1 MASVGS
7 GTSAGLAGIRDRG
20 GSTYAVGS
28 EGLVGPHRAKPTKFN
43 PQRIMRRRMQYN
55 SEKSLENVESPNSL
69 PHKRTSS
76 NGSALTCNSIR
87 RKRNDELV
95 DLDENPI
102 EWEKIKKHLRNKKR
116 VCVNVGGTR
125 HQVLWSTLARIPQ
138 TRLGMLRDSNSLWDL
153 RQLVDDFCV
162 ETGELFYDR
171 HPGVFNCILNFYRTS
186 KLHMPEDVCSLS
198 YGEELDYWGIDD
210 IYIESCC
217 QGRYHQRKEQIVD
230 EKRREEAALADRDGE
245 EFLGVTCCVA
255 RRKKMWDLLEKP
267 NSSFSA
273 KILAI
278 ISVLFIVLSTI
289 ALSLNTMPQLK
300 ERAELNHIESVCI
313 AWFTMEYVLRFI
325 AAPDKWRFLKA
336 PLNMIDL
343 TAILPY
349 YITVFLTESNTNLL
363 EFQNVR
369 RVVQI
374 FRIMRILRILK
385 LARHSTGLQSL
396 GYTMQRSYE
405 ELGLLLLFLAITILI
420 FSSLCYF
427 AEKEDNAE
435 MFSSIPYSMWW
446 ATITMTTVG
455 YGDMYPKTVTGKI
468 VGCICCITGVLVI
481 ALPIPIIVNN
491 FGDFYKQQKQLE
503 KNLKRKEALERA
515 KEEHSI
521 FAPYSS
527 GTAQNTPSKSDIFK
541 APGSAKSG
549 RKIEGTLSEKIN
561 EKDRKGSASSNRS
574 EKKLNA
580 TSPTSVFSPVHFGDE
595 RPPTVPGTIGAE
607 NDENLIANHA
617 KPETENSTNNNN
629 SPTQENNVFYCLPE
643 PPPYK
648 RNKTSTEEI
657 CKVNP
662 NSNHVVSEV
671 QYLNFIDQADSS
683 EDMTKE

>member
-1 MASVGS
+1 M
-7 GTSAGLAGIRDRG
+7 
-20 GSTYAVGS
+20 
-28 EGLVGPHRAKPTKFN
+28 
-43 PQRIMRRRMQYN
+43 
-55 SEKSLENVESPNSL
+55 
-69 PHKRTSS
+69 
-76 NGSALTCNSIR
+76 
-87 RKRNDELV
+87 
-95 DLDENPI
+95 
-102 EWEKIKKHLRNKKR
+102 
-116 VCVNVGGTR
+116 NVGGTR

-138 TRLGMLRDSNSLWDL
+138 TRLGMLRESNSLWEL

-289 ALSLNTMPQLK
+289 ALSLNTMPGLK

-325 AAPDKWRFLKA
+325 AAPDKLRFLKA

-521 FAPYSS
+521 FAPYS
-527 GTAQNTPSKSDIFK
+527 QVNTPNRLQGTKT
-541 APGSAKSG
+541 PGSNKSI
-549 RKIEGTLSEKIN
+549 RKVEGNQLSSTSSERIN
-561 EKDRKGSASSNRS
+561 EKERKGSSANSRKTEKNKEIPSN
-574 EKKLNA
+574 
-580 TSPTSVFSPVHFGDE
+580 VFSPIQNEELSVD
-595 RPPTVPGTIGAE
+595 VPGTVILPE
-607 NDENLIANHA
+607 KSDQNLSEPLSDFN
-617 KPETENSTNNNN
+617 ENSTNNNN
-629 SPTQENNVFYCLPE
+629 SPTQENNIFYPMPE

-648 RNKTSTEEI
+648 RNKAATEELCQI
-657 CKVNP
+657 K
-662 NSNHVVSEV
+662 SANHVVSEI
-671 QYLNFIDQADSS
+671 QYLNFIDQPESS
-683 EDMTKE
+683 EEVPKDS